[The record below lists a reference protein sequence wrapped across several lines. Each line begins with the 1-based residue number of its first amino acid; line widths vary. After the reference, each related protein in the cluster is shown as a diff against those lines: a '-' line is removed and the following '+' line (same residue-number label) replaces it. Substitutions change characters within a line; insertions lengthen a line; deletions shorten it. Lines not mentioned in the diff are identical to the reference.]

1 MFAGRHIP
9 EKQVPALVRALPEA
23 RRRVPGLRARIFG
36 DGPDRERVLELV
48 EELGLDGIVEAPGFV
63 PAEVVDAALRD
74 ALCLVLPSRREGYGL
89 VVVEAS
95 ARGVPAVVV
104 AGPDNAATE
113 LVEDGVNGFVAAS
126 AEPDDLAEAI
136 ARVDEGGEEL
146 RRSTAAWFRRN
157 AERLSLDHS
166 LAVVLAEYEADAV
179 TPRVTVLIG
188 AYNNAATL
196 PQAIGS
202 ILGQTVD
209 ELELLVLDDGSS
221 DETAAVVAAIEDER
235 LRYVPLEHMGI
246 ARSLNL
252 GIEQARAP
260 VVAVQ
265 DADDWSEPQRLE
277 RQLAV
282 LDSSPEV
289 AVVGGLMRE
298 VDEHGRELVPRTG
311 HGVGDV
317 NDLLMRYN
325 PLPNS
330 CAAYRREVVLELGGY
345 DARYRYAAEYDL
357 WLRVAEQHRVVVLDE
372 VLATRRMSGT
382 NVAGA
387 RGARADRGDD
397 RPPPARR
404 SGGGAASAG
413 AHWLALPVISF
424 LTPTPLK
431 RARRRRLGQAP

>member
-1 MFAGRHIP
+1 M
-9 EKQVPALVRALPEA
+9 
-23 RRRVPGLRARIFG
+23 
-36 DGPDRERVLELV
+36 
-48 EELGLDGIVEAPGFV
+48 
-63 PAEVVDAALRD
+63 
-74 ALCLVLPSRREGYGL
+74 
-89 VVVEAS
+89 
-95 ARGVPAVVV
+95 
-104 AGPDNAATE
+104 
-113 LVEDGVNGFVAAS
+113 
-126 AEPDDLAEAI
+126 
-136 ARVDEGGEEL
+136 
-146 RRSTAAWFRRN
+146 
-157 AERLSLDHS
+157 
-166 LAVVLAEYEADAV
+166 

-202 ILGQTVD
+202 IFGQTIG

-235 LRYVPLEHMGI
+235 LRYVSLEHMGI

-277 RQLAV
+277 RELAV
-282 LDSSPEV
+282 LDSSPDV
-289 AVVGGLMRE
+289 AVIGGLMRE
-298 VDEHGRELVPRTG
+298 VDEAGRELVPRTG

-317 NDLLMRYN
+317 NDVLMRYN

-357 WLRVAEQHRVVVLDE
+357 WLRVAEQHRIVVLDE

-382 NVAGA
+382 NVAGRKERGPIA
-387 RGARADRGDD
+387 EAIAIRLRAIRRRRSLAGAR
-397 RPPPARR
+397 
-404 SGGGAASAG
+404 
-413 AHWLALPVISF
+413 WLAVPMLSF
-424 LTPTPLK
+424 LTPTSLK